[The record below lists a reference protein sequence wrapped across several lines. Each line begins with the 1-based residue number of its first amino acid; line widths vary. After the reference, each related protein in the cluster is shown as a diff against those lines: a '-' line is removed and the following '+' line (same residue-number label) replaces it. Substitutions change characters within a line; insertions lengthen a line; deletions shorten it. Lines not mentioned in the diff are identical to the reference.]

1 MPSSG
6 MWRRV
11 DIVSAVCPAHAGS
24 SLAIFLL
31 GRWRRY
37 VPPKRRFTQ
46 DLYGVTSHK
55 TAFFIVTAMETSDL
69 TKLIQLLL

>member
-11 DIVSAVCPAHAGS
+11 DIV
-24 SLAIFLL
+24 LTD
-31 GRWRRY
+31 

-46 DLYGVTSHK
+46 DLHGATPPEDGILHSHRR
-55 TAFFIVTAMETSDL
+55 EDL
-69 TKLIQLLL
+69 KSYIINYSRTHYIGLVGAKGCPVYNK